1 MKQKQVS
8 FGRCFACLLAVT
20 VILSSF
26 SAFGVSAGTIGGFTF
41 ENVEGGVR
49 IVSADVDTPNI
60 VIPASLGGKPV
71 VEIGR
76 MVFSTKPYQ
85 EKLES
90 VTLPE
95 GLLVIGEGAFQYCEA
110 LKNVNIPSTVKT
122 IERNAFQSCPIEF
135 VSLPEGLVSVGMA
148 AFRWTS
154 IRELYIPK
162 SLTSLDAMAFS
173 GCDELRYITV
183 AEDHPLYTASGN
195 CLIDKEGTIVLGC
208 SASVIPTDGSAVAI
222 GDHAF
227 RYLDFETFVIPS
239 AIKSIGYCAFSQC
252 HIQRLE
258 LNDGL
263 EKIGVEA
270 FSDCFDIEIVDLPAT
285 VTEIGNEAFLMCE
298 HLKSVT
304 LPSGLKIMGE
314 RAFAH
319 CDALENVEI
328 PNGVETL
335 GWYAFSEC
343 EKLKSVSIP
352 ASVTTVEGGVF
363 SGCVSL
369 TKISC
374 GASSKPEGWNDDWL
388 SGCEA
393 EVEWSKENTKL
404 GDINSDGRINVA
416 DYTLLKRAV
425 LKTYTLSEEQKS
437 SADVNGDGR
446 INVADYTLLKRFVMG
461 TIEKLG

>member
-1 MKQKQVS
+1 MKRNHVS
-8 FGRCFACLLAVT
+8 LGRCVTCLLVAA
-20 VILSSF
+20 VILSCVPVV
-26 SAFGVSAGTIGGFTF
+26 GVSAGTIGGFTF
-41 ENVEGGVR
+41 ETVEGGVR

-76 MVFSTKPYQ
+76 MVFGTKPYQ

-135 VSLPEGLVSVGMA
+135 VSLPEGLVSVGTA

-162 SLTSLDAMAFS
+162 SLTSLGSVAFS

-227 RYLDFETFVIPS
+227 RYLEFETFVIPS

-252 HIQRLE
+252 HIHKLE

-270 FSDCFDIEIVDLPAT
+270 FSGCFDIEIVDLPAT

-343 EKLKSVSIP
+343 EKLQSVSIP

-369 TKISC
+369 TKLSC
-374 GASSKPEGWNDDWL
+374 GASSKPDGWNQDWL
-388 SGCEA
+388 SGCTA
-393 EVEWSKENTKL
+393 EVIWGK
-404 GDINSDGRINVA
+404 
-416 DYTLLKRAV
+416 
-425 LKTYTLSEEQKS
+425 KTVKPG
-437 SADVNGDGR
+437 DVNGDGR
-446 INVADYTLLKRFVMG
+446 INIADYALVKRSVLKTYALNEAQKAAADVTGDGRINIADYTRIKRYVLGTLK
-461 TIEKLG
+461 EL